1 MANYNVDIEVALR
14 GARELKVLKD
24 SLKDVNKEVGR
35 LNAATIKAGKALR
48 GTFSAK
54 DIGNVNNY
62 SKAVAKAE
70 RALRNAAFGTEAE
83 KKAVKALVTA
93 QKEFNEQLDRQNKL
107 LREEE
112 RLQGVNQP
120 APKASKT
127 PKAPKAPKPG
137 FRSFGIS
144 GIDFMPIGGSTNIP
158 GSPLARQ
165 AKSQARFGSA
175 ISAGAFP
182 LLFGGGPG
190 MALGG
195 ALGGAISGST
205 FGPASIALQVLGGA
219 FDQLAAQAASL
230 GVALNPTTADVDA
243 LVQALGLVGS
253 PIQDS
258 ISSLEEL
265 AGQQVALEAATRQLS
280 IVVGDDGVQ
289 ALADLGEASTQFG
302 NALTQVTTQVLAQIA
317 KLTGGIV
324 KEIANTVEVGALLT
338 AAKASDDPR
347 QKELQEKLAGVRIK
361 PGEQGVSLER
371 AQIEAE
377 MVEVQR
383 KIRAEEEGRLQ
394 AAVERARAGS
404 VEHTIAKNNL
414 AIAKLDGDLTNK
426 RVFDLEKA
434 NIFQEARNKL
444 MQEGAD
450 VKLIELERDGQLL
463 ELTNRRNAQIESA
476 NDKAERAAKRQS
488 DAADRLAKKQQRAI
502 DRRVEAVKRELERTD
517 KAFDKASSQLDKIT
531 QKHEDKM
538 AFEREYSRLI
548 KEGST
553 PAAAKQAVELKKQL
567 LELDRQH
574 TALLDAVDAQIVK
587 TESSIEDLRAQKGV
601 TNEYKDQVKALD
613 DLKKKRDELK
623 GKKGKA
629 KSAIEEALAVETGR
643 DKIEAEMERIQGV
656 LNKLVDPANQV
667 IAAAN
672 AIGDAFSESFKGLI
686 TGSMS
691 AQEALANLF
700 QRTADHFADMAAQMI
715 AKQIQMKILGIALS
729 FFNPGVTSGGGSS
742 MQTITEKFGD
752 FGAQGAA
759 NAAAALPPL
768 PQAAGGFIS
777 SPTTA
782 LVGEGGQGEYVI
794 PESKMRESMARYSRG
809 ARGSA
814 VIPEVGGSGTSGE
827 GGGVAVA
834 APIDVRYT
842 VERINSVD
850 YVTADQFQAGMQQA
864 ATQGA
869 KQGEQQ
875 TLKRLQMSGSTRRR
889 LGL

>member
-24 SLKDVNKEVGR
+24 SLKGVNKEVGR

-112 RLQGVNQP
+112 RLQGIERP
-120 APKASKT
+120 GKKGSSKKSKKGGADK
-127 PKAPKAPKPG
+127 PPKPG
-137 FRSFGIS
+137 FQSFGVS

-158 GSPLARQ
+158 GSPKARQ

-175 ISAGAFP
+175 VSAGAFP

-205 FGPASIALQVLGGA
+205 FGPAAIALQVLGGA

-230 GVALNPTTADVDA
+230 GAALNPATADVDA
-243 LVQALGLVGS
+243 LVEALGLVGS

-280 IVVGDDGVQ
+280 IVVGDEGVQ

-347 QKELQEKLAGVRIK
+347 QKALQERLADVQIK
-361 PGEQGVSLER
+361 PGERGISPER
-371 AQIEAE
+371 ARIEAE
-377 MVEVQR
+377 MVELQR
-383 KIRAEEEGRLQ
+383 KIREEEEGRLQ

-414 AIAKLDGDLTNK
+414 AIAQLDGDLTNK
-426 RVFDLEKA
+426 RVFDLERA
-434 NIFQEARNKL
+434 NIFQEARKKL

-502 DRRVEAVKRELERTD
+502 DRRVKAVERELERTD
-517 KAFDKASSQLDKIT
+517 KLFDRASSQLDALTNRHK
-531 QKHEDKM
+531 DKV
-538 AFEREYSRLI
+538 AFEQEYARLI
-548 KEGST
+548 EQGST
-553 PAAAKQAVELKKQL
+553 PAAAKQAIELKKQL
-567 LELDRQH
+567 LELERGYDK
-574 TALLDAVDAQIVK
+574 LLETVDAQIVK
-587 TESSIEDLRAQKGV
+587 TEASLQDLQNQKGV
-601 TNEYKDQVKALD
+601 TTEYQEQLKALAA
-613 DLKKKRDELK
+613 LKKRRGELEE
-623 GKKGKA
+623 KKEGA
-629 KSAIEEALAVETGR
+629 EGAINEALAPKTDRETLEEYL
-643 DKIEAEMERIQGV
+643 KKLQGQ
-656 LNKLVDPANQV
+656 LNDLMNPANQL
-667 IAAAN
+667 
-672 AIGDAFSESFKGLI
+672 IGLAETLGGAFSESFKGLVS
-686 TGSMS
+686 GSMS
-691 AQEALANLF
+691 AQQALANLF
-700 QRTADHFADMAAQMI
+700 QRTADHFLDMAAQMI
-715 AKQIQMKILGIALS
+715 AAQLRMQAVKLFMS
-729 FFNPGVTSGGGSS
+729 FFPNTGIPASGSANPFPGHPTHDNVP
-742 MQTITEKFGD
+742 IPP
-752 FGAQGAA
+752 
-759 NAAAALPPL
+759 LPPL
-768 PQAAGGFIS
+768 PGKALGGAVGAGRPYMVGERGPELFVPGAQGNIVPNNAMGGSNIVVNVDASGSSVEGDSDQAAQLGKMLGAAVQAELVKQKRPGGLLAS
-777 SPTTA
+777 
-782 LVGEGGQGEYVI
+782 
-794 PESKMRESMARYSRG
+794 
-809 ARGSA
+809 
-814 VIPEVGGSGTSGE
+814 
-827 GGGVAVA
+827 
-834 APIDVRYT
+834 
-842 VERINSVD
+842 
-850 YVTADQFQAGMQQA
+850 
-864 ATQGA
+864 
-869 KQGEQQ
+869 
-875 TLKRLQMSGSTRRR
+875 
-889 LGL
+889 

>member
-1 MANYNVDIEVALR
+1 MSYQVQIEVALR

-24 SLKDVNKEVGR
+24 SLKSVNKEVGR

-93 QKEFNEQLDRQNKL
+93 QKELNEQLDRQNKL

-112 RLQGVNQP
+112 RLQGVERP
-120 APKASKT
+120 GKGGSSKKRKKAATDK
-127 PKAPKAPKPG
+127 PPKPG
-137 FRSFGIS
+137 FQSFGFS
-144 GIDFMPIGGSTNIP
+144 GIDFMPVAGSTNIP

-165 AKSQARFGSA
+165 ARSQARFGSA
-175 ISAGAFP
+175 VSAGAFP

-205 FGPASIALQVLGGA
+205 FGPAAIALQVLGGA

-230 GVALNPTTADVDA
+230 GAALNPATADVDA
-243 LVQALGLVGS
+243 LVEALGLVGS

-280 IVVGDDGVQ
+280 MVVGDDGVQ

-361 PGEQGVSLER
+361 PGEQGISFER

-377 MVEVQR
+377 MVELQR
-383 KIRAEEEGRLQ
+383 KIRDEEEGRLQ

-414 AIAKLDGDLTNK
+414 AIAQLDGDLTNQ
-426 RVFDLEKA
+426 RVFNLERA
-434 NIFQEARNKL
+434 NIFQEARKKL

-476 NDKAERAAKRQS
+476 NDKAERASKRQS
-488 DAADRLAKKQQRAI
+488 DAADRLDKKQQRAI
-502 DRRVEAVKRELERTD
+502 DRRVEAVERELERTD
-517 KAFDKASSQLDKIT
+517 KLFDRAGSQLDDIINKHKDKI
-531 QKHEDKM
+531 
-538 AFEREYSRLI
+538 AFEQEYSRLI
-548 KEGST
+548 QEGST
-553 PAAAKQAVELKKQL
+553 PAAAKQAIELKKQL
-567 LELDRQH
+567 LELDRGYKKLLK
-574 TALLDAVDAQIVK
+574 ALDAQITK
-587 TESSIEDLRAQKGV
+587 TETSILELRAQEGV
-601 TNEYKDQVKALD
+601 TTEYEKQVQELD
-613 DLKKKRDELK
+613 DLKKRKAELEGKRAGAE
-623 GKKGKA
+623 G
-629 KSAIEEALAVETGR
+629 AINEALAPKTDREN
-643 DKIEAEMERIQGV
+643 IEAHLEKLQEQ
-656 LNKLVDPANQV
+656 LNDLMNPAKQLIG
-667 IAAAN
+667 IAETV
-672 AIGDAFSESFKGLI
+672 GEAFGESFKGLVS
-686 TGSMS
+686 GSMS

-700 QRTADHFADMAAQMI
+700 QRTADHFLDMAAEMI
-715 AKQIQMKILGIALS
+715 AAQIKMKILGIGLNFLGGGLGGGASSVPSTAYGDFSVAGPS
-729 FFNPGVTSGGGSS
+729 FFSGGMIPGFANGGRPPVGRPSIVGERGPELFVPDRAGTIVPNNAMGGANVVVNVDASGSS
-742 MQTITEKFGD
+742 
-752 FGAQGAA
+752 AQGDGQQAK
-759 NAAAALPPL
+759 AL
-768 PQAAGGFIS
+768 
-777 SPTTA
+777 
-782 LVGEGGQGEYVI
+782 
-794 PESKMRESMARYSRG
+794 
-809 ARGSA
+809 GSA
-814 VIPEVGGSGTSGE
+814 IGAAVQAELIKQKRPGGILAS
-827 GGGVAVA
+827 
-834 APIDVRYT
+834 
-842 VERINSVD
+842 
-850 YVTADQFQAGMQQA
+850 
-864 ATQGA
+864 
-869 KQGEQQ
+869 
-875 TLKRLQMSGSTRRR
+875 
-889 LGL
+889 

>member
-1 MANYNVDIEVALR
+1 VANYNVDIEVALR
-14 GARELKVLKD
+14 GARELKVLKN

-120 APKASKT
+120 AAKAPKT
-127 PKAPKAPKPG
+127 PKTPKAPKPG
-137 FRSFGIS
+137 FQSFGVS

-165 AKSQARFGSA
+165 AKSRARFGSA
-175 ISAGAFP
+175 VSAGAFP

-205 FGPASIALQVLGGA
+205 FGPAAIALQVLGGA

-230 GVALNPTTADVDA
+230 GAALNPATADVDA

-280 IVVGDDGVQ
+280 MVVGDDGVQ

-324 KEIANTVEVGALLT
+324 KEIAKTVEVGALLT

-347 QKELQEKLAGVRIK
+347 QKALQERLADVRIK
-361 PGEQGVSLER
+361 PGERGISPER
-371 AQIEAE
+371 ARIEAE
-377 MVEVQR
+377 MVELQR
-383 KIRAEEEGRLQ
+383 KIREEEEGRLQ

-414 AIAKLDGDLTNK
+414 AIAQLDGDLTNK
-426 RVFDLEKA
+426 RVFDLERA
-434 NIFQEARNKL
+434 NIFQEARKKL

-502 DRRVEAVKRELERTD
+502 DRRVEAVERELERTD
-517 KAFDKASSQLDKIT
+517 KLFDRASSQLDALINRHK
-531 QKHEDKM
+531 DKV
-538 AFEREYSRLI
+538 AFEKEYSRLI
-548 KEGST
+548 EQGST
-553 PAAAKQAVELKKQL
+553 PAAAKQAIELKKQL
-567 LELDRQH
+567 LELERGYDK
-574 TALLDAVDAQIVK
+574 LLETVDAQIVK
-587 TESSIEDLRAQKGV
+587 TEASLQDLKNQKGV
-601 TNEYKDQVKALD
+601 TTEYQEQLKALD
-613 DLKKKRDELK
+613 ELKKRRGELEE
-623 GKKGKA
+623 KKEGA
-629 KSAIEEALAVETGR
+629 EGAINEALAPKTDRETL
-643 DKIEAEMERIQGV
+643 DEYLKKLQGQ
-656 LNKLVDPANQV
+656 LNELMNPANQL
-667 IAAAN
+667 
-672 AIGDAFSESFKGLI
+672 IGFAETFGEAFSESFKGI
-686 TGSMS
+686 VTGSMS
-691 AQEALANLF
+691 AQQALANLF
-700 QRTADHFADMAAQMI
+700 QRTADHFLDMAAQMI
-715 AKQIQMKILGIALS
+715 AAQIKMKILGIGLNFLGGGLGGGGASAVPSTAYGDFSVAGPS
-729 FFNPGVTSGGGSS
+729 FFSGGMIPGFANGGRPPVGRPSIVGERGPELFVPDRTGTIVPNHAMGSANVVVNVDASGSS
-742 MQTITEKFGD
+742 VEGD
-752 FGAQGAA
+752 
-759 NAAAALPPL
+759 
-768 PQAAGGFIS
+768 
-777 SPTTA
+777 
-782 LVGEGGQGEYVI
+782 
-794 PESKMRESMARYSRG
+794 
-809 ARGSA
+809 
-814 VIPEVGGSGTSGE
+814 
-827 GGGVAVA
+827 
-834 APIDVRYT
+834 
-842 VERINSVD
+842 
-850 YVTADQFQAGMQQA
+850 ADQAQQLGKA
-864 ATQGA
+864 IGIAVQQELV
-869 KQGEQQ
+869 KQ
-875 TLKRLQMSGSTRRR
+875 KRPG
-889 LGL
+889 GLLAR

>member
-24 SLKDVNKEVGR
+24 SLKGVNKEVGR

-93 QKEFNEQLDRQNKL
+93 QKEYNEQIDRQNKL

-112 RLQGVNQP
+112 RLQGVERP
-120 APKASKT
+120 GKKGSSKKAK
-127 PKAPKAPKPG
+127 KAATDKPPKPG
-137 FRSFGIS
+137 FQSFGFS
-144 GIDFMPIGGSTNIP
+144 RIDFMPVAGSTNIP

-175 ISAGAFP
+175 VSAGAFP

-205 FGPASIALQVLGGA
+205 FGPAAIALQVLGGA

-230 GVALNPTTADVDA
+230 GAALNPATADVDA
-243 LVQALGLVGS
+243 LVKALGLVGS

-280 IVVGDDGVQ
+280 MVVGDDGVQ

-361 PGEQGVSLER
+361 PGERGVSLER

-377 MVEVQR
+377 MVELQR
-383 KIRAEEEGRLQ
+383 EIRAEEEGRLQ

-414 AIAKLDGDLTNK
+414 AIAQLDGDLTNK
-426 RVFDLEKA
+426 RVFDLERA
-434 NIFQEARNKL
+434 NIFQEARKKL

-476 NDKAERAAKRQS
+476 NDKTERASKRQS

-502 DRRVEAVKRELERTD
+502 DRRVEAVERELERTD
-517 KAFDKASSQLDKIT
+517 KLFDRAGSQLDDIIN
-531 QKHEDKM
+531 KHKDKM

-548 KEGST
+548 EQGST
-553 PAAAKQAVELKKQL
+553 PAAAKQAIELKKQL
-567 LELDRQH
+567 LELERGYDK
-574 TALLDAVDAQIVK
+574 LLETVDAQIVK
-587 TESSIEDLRAQKGV
+587 TEASLQDLQNQKGV
-601 TNEYKDQVKALD
+601 TTEYQEQLKALD
-613 DLKKKRDELK
+613 ELKKRRGELENQ
-623 GKKGKA
+623 KKGA
-629 KSAIEEALAVETGR
+629 EGAINEALAPKTDRENL
-643 DKIEAEMERIQGV
+643 EAYLEKLQEQ
-656 LNKLVDPANQV
+656 LNDLMNPANQL
-667 IAAAN
+667 
-672 AIGDAFSESFKGLI
+672 IGLAETLGGAFSESFKGI
-686 TGSMS
+686 VTGSMS
-691 AQEALANLF
+691 AREALANLF
-700 QRTADHFADMAAQMI
+700 QRTADHFLDMAAQII
-715 AKQIQMKILGIALS
+715 AAQIKMQAVNLFMSFFPSSFTPLPGSAPQMKPGAVVTPTGFQGQFDGFAANGGPVTGGKSYIVGERGPEL
-729 FFNPGVTSGGGSS
+729 FTPGVSGGITPNHALGGANVTVNVDASGSS
-742 MQTITEKFGD
+742 VEGD
-752 FGAQGAA
+752 SDQAAQLGKMLGAA
-759 NAAAALPPL
+759 V
-768 PQAAGGFIS
+768 QAELVKQKRPGGLLAS
-777 SPTTA
+777 
-782 LVGEGGQGEYVI
+782 
-794 PESKMRESMARYSRG
+794 
-809 ARGSA
+809 
-814 VIPEVGGSGTSGE
+814 
-827 GGGVAVA
+827 
-834 APIDVRYT
+834 
-842 VERINSVD
+842 
-850 YVTADQFQAGMQQA
+850 
-864 ATQGA
+864 
-869 KQGEQQ
+869 
-875 TLKRLQMSGSTRRR
+875 
-889 LGL
+889 

>member
-24 SLKDVNKEVGR
+24 SLKGVNKEVGR

-120 APKASKT
+120 APKAPKT
-127 PKAPKAPKPG
+127 PKTPKAPKPG
-137 FRSFGIS
+137 FQSFGVS

-165 AKSQARFGSA
+165 AKSRARFGSA
-175 ISAGAFP
+175 VSAGAFP

-205 FGPASIALQVLGGA
+205 FGPAAIALQVLGGA

-230 GVALNPTTADVDA
+230 GVALNPATADVDA
-243 LVQALGLVGS
+243 LVAALGLVGS

-280 IVVGDDGVQ
+280 MVVGDDGVQ

-302 NALTQVTTQVLAQIA
+302 NALTQVTTQILAQIA

-361 PGEQGVSLER
+361 PGERGVSLER

-377 MVEVQR
+377 MVELQR

-414 AIAKLDGDLTNK
+414 AIAQLDGDLTNK
-426 RVFDLEKA
+426 RVFDLERA
-434 NIFQEARNKL
+434 NIFQEARKKL

-476 NDKAERAAKRQS
+476 NDKAERASKRQS
-488 DAADRLAKKQQRAI
+488 DAADRLTRKQQRAI
-502 DRRVEAVKRELERTD
+502 DRRIEGIERELERTD
-517 KAFDKASSQLDKIT
+517 RLFNRTSSQLDDIINRNK
-531 QKHEDKM
+531 DKV
-538 AFEREYSRLI
+538 AFEREYAELI
-548 KEGST
+548 RGGST
-553 PAAAKQAVELKKQL
+553 PAAAKQAIELKKQL
-567 LELDRQH
+567 LELDRRYEKE
-574 TALLDAVDAQIVK
+574 L
-587 TESSIEDLRAQKGV
+587 
-601 TNEYKDQVKALD
+601 KALD
-613 DLKKKRDELK
+613 AQLAKTELVILEAIAVDGVTDAIKRQIEEYNRLKDVRDGLADNKE
-623 GKKGKA
+623 GAEG
-629 KSAIEEALAVETGR
+629 AINEALAPKTDRENL
-643 DKIEAEMERIQGV
+643 EAYLTKLQEQ
-656 LNKLVDPANQV
+656 LNDLMNPANQL
-667 IAAAN
+667 
-672 AIGDAFSESFKGLI
+672 IGLAEAVGGAFSQSFKGI
-686 TGSMS
+686 VDGSMS
-691 AQEALANLF
+691 AQEALANFF
-700 QRTADHFADMAAQMI
+700 QRTADHFIDMAAQMI
-715 AKQIQMKILGIALS
+715 AAQIKMQIAGIGLNLFA
-729 FFNPGVTSGGGSS
+729 GGGIPASGS
-742 MQTITEKFGD
+742 
-752 FGAQGAA
+752 A
-759 NAAAALPPL
+759 NPFPGHPTHDKVPIPALPPL
-768 PQAAGGFIS
+768 PGSGKALGGAVGAGR
-777 SPTTA
+777 PYM
-782 LVGEGGQGEYVI
+782 VGERGPELFVPGAQGNIV
-794 PESKMRESMARYSRG
+794 PNNAM
-809 ARGSA
+809 GSA
-814 VIPEVGGSGTSGE
+814 NV
-827 GGGVAVA
+827 
-834 APIDVRYT
+834 T
-842 VERINSVD
+842 VNVD
-850 YVTADQFQAGMQQA
+850 A
-864 ATQGA
+864 
-869 KQGEQQ
+869 
-875 TLKRLQMSGSTRRR
+875 SGSSVEGNAEQASQLGKAIGLAVQQELIKQKRPGGLLTR
-889 LGL
+889 

>member
-14 GARELKVLKD
+14 GARELKVLKN
-24 SLKDVNKEVGR
+24 SLKGVNKEVGR

-120 APKASKT
+120 AAKAPKT
-127 PKAPKAPKPG
+127 PKTPKAPKPG
-137 FRSFGIS
+137 FQSFGVS

-165 AKSQARFGSA
+165 AKSRARFGSA
-175 ISAGAFP
+175 VSAGAFP

-205 FGPASIALQVLGGA
+205 FGPAAIALQVLGGA

-230 GVALNPTTADVDA
+230 GAALNPATADVDA

-280 IVVGDDGVQ
+280 MVVGDDGVQ

-324 KEIANTVEVGALLT
+324 KEIAKTVEVGALLT

-347 QKELQEKLAGVRIK
+347 QKALQERLADVRIK
-361 PGEQGVSLER
+361 PGERGISPER
-371 AQIEAE
+371 ARIEAE
-377 MVEVQR
+377 MVELQR
-383 KIRAEEEGRLQ
+383 KIREEEEGRLQ

-414 AIAKLDGDLTNK
+414 AIAQLDGDLTNK
-426 RVFDLEKA
+426 RVFDLERA
-434 NIFQEARNKL
+434 NIFQEARKKL

-502 DRRVEAVKRELERTD
+502 DRRVEAVERELERTD
-517 KAFDKASSQLDKIT
+517 KLFDRASSQLDALINRHK
-531 QKHEDKM
+531 DKV
-538 AFEREYSRLI
+538 AFEKEYSRLI
-548 KEGST
+548 EQGST
-553 PAAAKQAVELKKQL
+553 PAAAKQAIELKKQL
-567 LELDRQH
+567 LELERGYDK
-574 TALLDAVDAQIVK
+574 LLETVDAQIVK
-587 TESSIEDLRAQKGV
+587 TEASLQDLKNQKGV
-601 TNEYKDQVKALD
+601 TTEYQEQLKALD
-613 DLKKKRDELK
+613 ELKKRRGELEE
-623 GKKGKA
+623 KKEGA
-629 KSAIEEALAVETGR
+629 EGAINEALAPKTDRETL
-643 DKIEAEMERIQGV
+643 DEYLKKLQGQ
-656 LNKLVDPANQV
+656 LNELMNPANQL
-667 IAAAN
+667 
-672 AIGDAFSESFKGLI
+672 IGFAETFGEAFSESFKGI
-686 TGSMS
+686 VTGSMS
-691 AQEALANLF
+691 AQQALANLF
-700 QRTADHFADMAAQMI
+700 QRTADHFLDMAAQMI
-715 AKQIQMKILGIALS
+715 AAQIKMKILGIGLNFLGGGLGGGGASAVPSTAYGDFSVAGPS
-729 FFNPGVTSGGGSS
+729 FFSGGMIPGFANGGRPPVGRPSIVGERGPELFVPDRTGTIVPNHAMGSANVVVNVDASGSS
-742 MQTITEKFGD
+742 VEGD
-752 FGAQGAA
+752 
-759 NAAAALPPL
+759 
-768 PQAAGGFIS
+768 
-777 SPTTA
+777 
-782 LVGEGGQGEYVI
+782 
-794 PESKMRESMARYSRG
+794 
-809 ARGSA
+809 
-814 VIPEVGGSGTSGE
+814 
-827 GGGVAVA
+827 
-834 APIDVRYT
+834 
-842 VERINSVD
+842 
-850 YVTADQFQAGMQQA
+850 ADQAQQLGKA
-864 ATQGA
+864 IGIAVQQELV
-869 KQGEQQ
+869 KQ
-875 TLKRLQMSGSTRRR
+875 KRPG
-889 LGL
+889 GLLAR

>member
-1 MANYNVDIEVALR
+1 VANYNVDIEVALR
-14 GARELKVLKD
+14 GARELKVLKN

-120 APKASKT
+120 AAKAPKT
-127 PKAPKAPKPG
+127 PKTPKAPKPG
-137 FRSFGIS
+137 FQSFGVS

-165 AKSQARFGSA
+165 AKSRARFGSA
-175 ISAGAFP
+175 VSAGAFP

-205 FGPASIALQVLGGA
+205 FGPAAIALQVLGGA

-230 GVALNPTTADVDA
+230 GAALNPATADVDA

-280 IVVGDDGVQ
+280 MVVGDDGVQ

-324 KEIANTVEVGALLT
+324 KEIAKTVEVGALLT

-347 QKELQEKLAGVRIK
+347 QKALQERLADVRIK
-361 PGEQGVSLER
+361 PGERGISPER
-371 AQIEAE
+371 ARIEAE
-377 MVEVQR
+377 MVELQR
-383 KIRAEEEGRLQ
+383 KIREEEEGRLQ

-414 AIAKLDGDLTNK
+414 AIAQLDGDLTNK
-426 RVFDLEKA
+426 RVFDLERA
-434 NIFQEARNKL
+434 NIFQEARKKL

-502 DRRVEAVKRELERTD
+502 DRRVEAVERELERTD
-517 KAFDKASSQLDKIT
+517 KLFDRASSQLDALINRHK
-531 QKHEDKM
+531 DKV
-538 AFEREYSRLI
+538 AFEKEYSRLI
-548 KEGST
+548 EQGST
-553 PAAAKQAVELKKQL
+553 PAAAKQAIELKKQL
-567 LELDRQH
+567 LELERGYDK
-574 TALLDAVDAQIVK
+574 LLETVDAQIVK
-587 TESSIEDLRAQKGV
+587 TEASLQDLKNQKGV
-601 TNEYKDQVKALD
+601 TTEYQEQLKALD
-613 DLKKKRDELK
+613 ELKKRRGELEE
-623 GKKGKA
+623 KKEGA
-629 KSAIEEALAVETGR
+629 EGAINEALAPKTDRETL
-643 DKIEAEMERIQGV
+643 DEYLKKLQGQ
-656 LNKLVDPANQV
+656 LNELMNPANQL
-667 IAAAN
+667 
-672 AIGDAFSESFKGLI
+672 IGFAETFGEAFSESFKGI
-686 TGSMS
+686 VTGSMS
-691 AQEALANLF
+691 AQQALANLF
-700 QRTADHFADMAAQMI
+700 QRTADHFLDMAAQMI
-715 AKQIQMKILGIALS
+715 AAQIKMKILGIGLNFLGGGLGGGGASAVPSTAYGDFSVAGPS
-729 FFNPGVTSGGGSS
+729 FFSGGMIPGFANGGRPPVGRPSIVGERGPELFVPDRTGTIVPNHAMGSANVVVNVDASGSS
-742 MQTITEKFGD
+742 VEGD
-752 FGAQGAA
+752 
-759 NAAAALPPL
+759 
-768 PQAAGGFIS
+768 
-777 SPTTA
+777 
-782 LVGEGGQGEYVI
+782 
-794 PESKMRESMARYSRG
+794 
-809 ARGSA
+809 
-814 VIPEVGGSGTSGE
+814 
-827 GGGVAVA
+827 
-834 APIDVRYT
+834 
-842 VERINSVD
+842 
-850 YVTADQFQAGMQQA
+850 ADQAQQLGKA
-864 ATQGA
+864 IGIAVQQELV
-869 KQGEQQ
+869 KQ
-875 TLKRLQMSGSTRRR
+875 KRPG
-889 LGL
+889 GLLAS

>member
-24 SLKDVNKEVGR
+24 GLKGVNKEVGR

-120 APKASKT
+120 APKAPKT
-127 PKAPKAPKPG
+127 PKAPKASKPG
-137 FRSFGIS
+137 FQSFGVS

-175 ISAGAFP
+175 VSAGAFP

-205 FGPASIALQVLGGA
+205 FGPAAIALQVLGGA

-230 GVALNPTTADVDA
+230 GAALNPATADVDA
-243 LVQALGLVGS
+243 LVEALGLVGS

-280 IVVGDDGVQ
+280 MVVGDDGVQ

-361 PGEQGVSLER
+361 PGERGVSPER
-371 AQIEAE
+371 ARIEAE
-377 MVEVQR
+377 MVELQR
-383 KIRAEEEGRLQ
+383 KIREEEEGRLQ

-414 AIAKLDGDLTNK
+414 AIAQLDGDLTNQ
-426 RVFDLEKA
+426 RVFNLERA
-434 NIFQEARNKL
+434 NIFQEARKKL

-476 NDKAERAAKRQS
+476 NDKAERASKRQN
-488 DAADRLAKKQQRAI
+488 DAADGLARKQQRAI
-502 DRRVEAVKRELERTD
+502 DRRIEGIERELERTD
-517 KAFDKASSQLDKIT
+517 RLFNRTSSQLD
-531 QKHEDKM
+531 D
-538 AFEREYSRLI
+538 S
-548 KEGST
+548 
-553 PAAAKQAVELKKQL
+553 
-567 LELDRQH
+567 
-574 TALLDAVDAQIVK
+574 
-587 TESSIEDLRAQKGV
+587 
-601 TNEYKDQVKALD
+601 
-613 DLKKKRDELK
+613 
-623 GKKGKA
+623 
-629 KSAIEEALAVETGR
+629 
-643 DKIEAEMERIQGV
+643 
-656 LNKLVDPANQV
+656 
-667 IAAAN
+667 
-672 AIGDAFSESFKGLI
+672 
-686 TGSMS
+686 
-691 AQEALANLF
+691 
-700 QRTADHFADMAAQMI
+700 
-715 AKQIQMKILGIALS
+715 
-729 FFNPGVTSGGGSS
+729 
-742 MQTITEKFGD
+742 
-752 FGAQGAA
+752 
-759 NAAAALPPL
+759 
-768 PQAAGGFIS
+768 
-777 SPTTA
+777 
-782 LVGEGGQGEYVI
+782 
-794 PESKMRESMARYSRG
+794 
-809 ARGSA
+809 
-814 VIPEVGGSGTSGE
+814 
-827 GGGVAVA
+827 
-834 APIDVRYT
+834 
-842 VERINSVD
+842 
-850 YVTADQFQAGMQQA
+850 
-864 ATQGA
+864 
-869 KQGEQQ
+869 
-875 TLKRLQMSGSTRRR
+875 
-889 LGL
+889 